1 MKICTFAT
9 QNFQEYPYGNLRL
22 FSKNKNMN
30 ILTQQINTLK
40 KEKNAIILAHYY
52 TLPEVQEVADFVG
65 DSLGLARKAA
75 ETDADIILFAGVHF
89 MAETANIL
97 NPTKKVLVPDMSAG
111 CSLADSCKAEK
122 LAEYKAKHPGYKVL
136 SYVNCSATVKALSD
150 LIVTSGNALKL
161 VNQLPEDEKII
172 FVPDGNLGDYI
183 NRMTG
188 REMILW
194 DGACCV
200 HDHYEVEQLE
210 KMKAE
215 HPDAIVV
222 AHPECRRE
230 MLEKVDFIGSTA
242 AMLNFISESEAKEF
256 IVVTESGIIYEM
268 QKRNPDKQFYTLY
281 NGATEHD
288 CINMK
293 KNNLEKIYQT
303 LLNES
308 PELIMD
314 EDLRQKALVP
324 IQRMLELS

>member
-1 MKICTFAT
+1 
-9 QNFQEYPYGNLRL
+9 
-22 FSKNKNMN
+22 MN
-30 ILTQQINTLK
+30 NEELKAAIAQLKQQ
-40 KEKNAIILAHYY
+40 KNAIILAHYY

-75 ETDADIILFAGVHF
+75 ETEADIILFAGVHF
-89 MAETANIL
+89 MAETAKIL
-97 NPTKKVLVPDMSAG
+97 NPTRKVLVPDMSAG

-122 LAEYKAKHPGYKVL
+122 LAAFKEKYPDHKVL
-136 SYVNCSATVKALSD
+136 AYVNCSAAVKALCD

-188 REMILW
+188 RDMILW

-200 HDHYEVEQLE
+200 HDHYEVEDLE
-210 KMKAE
+210 KAKAE
-215 HPDAIVV
+215 HPNALVV

-230 MLEKVDFIGSTA
+230 LLEKVDFIGSTA
-242 AMLNFISESEAKEF
+242 AMLNFIGESEAKEF

-268 QKRNPDKQFYTLY
+268 QKRNPDKQLYTLY
-281 NGATEHD
+281 NGDLKHD

-293 KNNLEKIYQT
+293 KNNLQNIYDA
-303 LLNES
+303 LLTEQ

-314 EDLRQKALVP
+314 EELRQKALLP
-324 IQRMLELS
+324 IQRMLDMS